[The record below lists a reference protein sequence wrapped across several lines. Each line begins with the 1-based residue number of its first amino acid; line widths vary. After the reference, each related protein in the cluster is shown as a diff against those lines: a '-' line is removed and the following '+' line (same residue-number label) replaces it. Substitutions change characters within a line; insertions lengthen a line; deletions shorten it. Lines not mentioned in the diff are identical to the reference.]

1 MATVNLHGF
10 VMVYRLWSA
19 TPSPFS
25 FDIVVDPMAIY
36 YFSLISRMLLNMNVT
51 LLFCYGQPS
60 ACFVYWVWGCALVL
74 PLIDCCDSIPNKLTA
89 DDLNFNL
96 SRFGFNPRSVDTA
109 TTQHS
114 HIAVDCNNMSM
125 SLTCALFVF
134 IRMGGSSYI
143 IRSVF

>member
-1 MATVNLHGF
+1 
-10 VMVYRLWSA
+10 
-19 TPSPFS
+19 
-25 FDIVVDPMAIY
+25 MAIY

-60 ACFVYWVWGCALVL
+60 ACFV
-74 PLIDCCDSIPNKLTA
+74 CCDSIPNKLTA

-134 IRMGGSSYI
+134 IRTSGSLYI
-143 IRSVF
+143 IRSIFYVQPALYMFVIVQHSEILFTPQVLVC